1 MSEHILTTFGRE
13 YPLNSSDVG
22 FPVAYYTSTF
32 QLIRTWYS
40 RYEVLIGDG
49 TNNGHSI
56 VGKPYKRSKDYQNWN
71 SEKLAAIGLTEFLQ
85 NLAQHLIKL
94 LKAIEP
100 NTSHADKKDK
110 LKLVEATIIQM
121 NGVMYQT
128 FSAAP
133 TVRTGGTDGSSGSSG
148 NRSIGSSLELMLL
161 GFGTTATEACK
172 VYNVLTCQISDA
184 ILVNALAAI
193 VTMQRV
199 HIKINEKLYTQP
211 STSCPLSVPWE
222 GTFGPHGVQLWD
234 RTGVDPQLRDGAEEL
249 TNVTPDVSSM
259 LQNLPTSPPGPPP
272 TLNIPFSQQSSYTE
286 RFPNENDD
294 EENDEERGSR
304 NKVQRLF

>member
-32 QLIRTWYS
+32 ESIQKWYS
-40 RYEVLIGDG
+40 QYEVLIGDG

-100 NTSHADKKDK
+100 NTSNDDKLAK
-110 LKLVEATIIQM
+110 LKLVEATILKM
-121 NGVMYQT
+121 EGVMYQT
-128 FSAAP
+128 VGDDP
-133 TVRTGGTDGSSGSSG
+133 TVRNSEGT
-148 NRSIGSSLELMLL
+148 RVQVTSLQNMLL
-161 GFGTTATEACK
+161 GFGSTATEACK

-199 HIKINEKLYTQP
+199 HIKINETLYTQP

-222 GTFGPHGVQLWD
+222 GTFGPHGVELWD

-249 TNVTPDVSSM
+249 TNVTPDISSM
-259 LQNLPTSPPGPPP
+259 LQNVPPGPPGPPP
-272 TLNIPFSQQSSYTE
+272 SLNIPSLFSSYTE
-286 RFPNENDD
+286 RFPNEND
-294 EENDEERGSR
+294 EAQGSR